1 MVKELW
7 HILTSVANL
16 AKAQERS
23 KSEIKELRQEVDKLR
38 LKVSERQSN
47 LENSQTT
54 VKLVLDNYKNE
65 INYLKEGVAAKFDV
79 LTTRLDLKIADFES
93 RLPANK
99 RASRNPQVLKEI
111 FLTRRSFLALNFRSL
126 Y

>member
-16 AKAQERS
+16 TKDQQRS
-23 KSEIKELRQEVDKLR
+23 ESEITKLRQEVNKLK
-38 LKVSERQSN
+38 LKVSELQSD

-54 VKLVLDNYKNE
+54 VKLVLDNYKND
-65 INYLKEGVAAKFDV
+65 ISYVKEGIAAKFDV
-79 LTTRLDLKIADFES
+79 LTTRLDLKIVDLES

-99 RASRNPQVLKEI
+99 RVSKVPKALKKPQH
-111 FLTRRSFLALNFRSL
+111 R
-126 Y
+126 